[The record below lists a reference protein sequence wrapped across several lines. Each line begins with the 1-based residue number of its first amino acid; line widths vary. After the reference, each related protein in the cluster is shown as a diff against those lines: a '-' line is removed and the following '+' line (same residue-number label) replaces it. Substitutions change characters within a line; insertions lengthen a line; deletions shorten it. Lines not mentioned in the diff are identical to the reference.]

1 MDLLEQ
7 LAGVWRR
14 RFYVLGIALF
24 AASAVLF
31 WRSSLPDEYA
41 ATTTMQV
48 RVANADVSDPSTQ
61 VDYYARTV
69 IALATNRG
77 VVTTA
82 LAAANRTDEVS
93 TAVDKISAEAGS
105 EPGFVTVTASGTT
118 PETAAGLADEVA
130 ATLSEVIAQ
139 NQADALETERE
150 ALRLALAEV
159 GQERIDLPASETV
172 QRAALMRE
180 SEALLS
186 ALRTASSKSA
196 WQLVTVETA
205 EEPSA
210 PVAPQPVRDALLA
223 FLLAAIVM
231 AEIVIVRRSW
241 RGELS
246 LRDPAR
252 DAGEISGLPSVAIGP
267 TDGPASLAAL
277 LPQVGA
283 ASTVLVIQQGAR
295 PSAHAASL
303 LAELL
308 AGYDDSV
315 LLVDAGSRNPAV
327 HLEFG
332 TPASPGLSD
341 IPPAAHLSADPD
353 ELREQLLTRSPIDH
367 LEILA
372 AGASEG
378 PVDAERLNR
387 IATSGAFGRVVI
399 AASVSRIDQLIPVL
413 IRLQGPVVLDVEPG
427 TMTRKQLRK
436 QMSALTGLGVEV
448 VAITVQSSAAA
459 VAVRREQRQLRHA
472 YRGPRIAADDRA

>member
-14 RFYVLGIALF
+14 RFYVLGIALI
-24 AASAVLF
+24 AAAAVLF
-31 WRSSLPDEYA
+31 WRSSLPDEYS

-48 RVANADVSDPSTQ
+48 RVPTADVSDPSTQ

-82 LAAANRTDEVS
+82 LAAANRTD
-93 TAVDKISAEAGS
+93 AVGDAIDKITAEAGS
-105 EPGFVTVTASGTT
+105 EPGFVTVTAAGTS

-130 ATLSEVIAQ
+130 EALSAVIAQ
-139 NQADALETERE
+139 NQADDLETERE

-159 GQERIDLPASETV
+159 GQERVNLPESETV
-172 QRAALMRE
+172 QRAALVRE

-186 ALRTASSKSA
+186 SLRTASSKSA

-205 EEPSA
+205 EEPSS
-210 PVAPQPVRDALLA
+210 PVAPQPLRDALLA

-231 AEIVIVRRSW
+231 AEIVVIRRSW

-252 DAGEISGLPSVAIGP
+252 DAGEVTGLPSVAIGP

-277 LPQVGA
+277 LPQVGG

-308 AGYDDSV
+308 AGYDDRV
-315 LLVDAGSRNPAV
+315 LLVDAGARNPAV
-327 HLEFG
+327 HQEFG

-341 IPPAAHLSADPD
+341 APAAADLPADPE
-353 ELREQLLTRSPIDH
+353 ELRACLSTRSSVDR
-367 LEILA
+367 LDILA
-372 AGASEG
+372 AGSSEG
-378 PVDAERLNR
+378 PVDAEQLDR
-387 IATSGAFGRVVI
+387 IATSGAYGRVII

-427 TMTRKQLRK
+427 SMTRKHLRK

-448 VAITVQSSAAA
+448 VAVTVQSGAAA

-472 YRGPRIAADDRA
+472 YRGPRTTADKRA